1 MITTLLVPI
10 GAVIFLS
17 LNRFYQFTVL
27 SLAALLPFSFGD
39 FRSIPNFQFIEW
51 MPLLVFLILINEFI
65 IINKARSKEK
75 KLNFNGLQIFIF
87 AIIILVIWATIS
99 YFQNEILTTY
109 KNNNISNSGKTR
121 VYFAIINDII
131 LYFSVSVFLVQYFD
145 QIDFQKF
152 FKILLNVA
160 LFLGFLRIIAHFL
173 DFNIPFLSGAFDYGG
188 EYGKYRKIEYGG
200 TAYRL
205 GGLSEVVI
213 IGIPSLFAIY
223 VVDKKIN
230 YFALLALMFFLFLS
244 GGRTVL
250 IGTFV
255 SIFFISFFF
264 FPKNFIYLI
273 GVGALF
279 VIAAAIFLPESVL
292 QGQTGRMTTLDAG
305 NFMGQ
310 DAFRGLAWKFY
321 LDTFWENPIF
331 GKGINVYSGFI
342 FSSVR
347 NAEEFARNLLFAGG
361 HGSYFSL
368 LAIFGIG
375 GFTYF
380 ILFEFGALI
389 LSFSKIKYFLDTNQT
404 LTSIS
409 VFAFMMLIIKSFD
422 FITSLNGINV
432 PILFYLAGVI
442 SSVKIYQNKF
452 GL

>member
-10 GAVIFLS
+10 GAVVFLS

-27 SLAALLPFSFGD
+27 SLAALLPFSFGN

-51 MPLLVFLILINEFI
+51 MPILVFLLLINEFI

-75 KLNFNGLQIFIF
+75 RLNFNGLQIFIF
-87 AIIILVIWATIS
+87 SILILIIWAAIS
-99 YFQNEILTTY
+99 YFQNEVFTTY
-109 KNNNISNSGKTR
+109 YTNMANTGKTR
-121 VYFAIINDII
+121 IYFTIINNII
-131 LYFSVSVFLVQYFD
+131 LYFSVSIFIVQYFE

-152 FKILLNVA
+152 FKTLLYIA

-188 EYGKYRKIEYGG
+188 EYGKYRKIQYGG

-223 VVDKKIN
+223 VSDKKIN
-230 YFALLALMFFLFLS
+230 YFALLSLLFFLFLS

-255 SIFFISFFF
+255 SIFIVSFFF
-264 FPKNFIYLI
+264 FPRNFIYLI

-292 QGQTGRMTTLDAG
+292 QGQTGRLTTLDAG

-321 LDTFWENPIF
+321 IETFLENPIF

-347 NAEEFARNLLFAGG
+347 NAEEFARDLLFAGG

-375 GFTYF
+375 GITYF
-380 ILFEFGALI
+380 ILFEFGAII
-389 LSFSKIKYFLDTNQT
+389 LSFSKIKYFFDTNQT

-409 VFAFMMLIIKSFD
+409 VFAFMMLIIKSVD
-422 FITSLNGINV
+422 FITAVNGINV